1 MGVTLDTVTDE
12 RNYEK
17 IPTADIRYVKLNSD
31 EVLIS
36 ARRRRS
42 TGDGA
47 PHVKARKHTRPFRG
61 GRGTGTAVRPA
72 PRPAP
77 RPGTSASSPAAAP
90 PVTPPGVRRQRG
102 PHG

>member
-61 GRGTGTAVRPA
+61 GRGTGTW
-72 PRPAP
+72 
-77 RPGTSASSPAAAP
+77 PGTSASSPAAAP